1 MALHLY
7 TFQRCTSEAL
17 GGGAPN
23 PSLFKKRFLEYPKKN
38 SVPLVNAQIPCHETG
53 SMSNFLEIDS
63 CGFDIRFRIQL
74 EKEMAL
80 ILRTKIIHNSGKGQ
94 GGRTTKTLSNLI
106 RKKFTTVGFC
116 IETRRVPFLNYL
128 GWRHVTLQHVAQID
142 AATCWSLWFDCIW
155 GLNSSQD
162 NMHVIT
168 IHTSREALQ
177 IKIHI

>member
-1 MALHLY
+1 MHDVMALHLY

-23 PSLFKKRFLEYPKKN
+23 PSLFKKGFLEYPKKN

-80 ILRTKIIHNSGKGQ
+80 ILRTKIIHNSGKVVELQ
-94 GGRTTKTLSNLI
+94 
-106 RKKFTTVGFC
+106 
-116 IETRRVPFLNYL
+116 
-128 GWRHVTLQHVAQID
+128 RH
-142 AATCWSLWFDCIW
+142 
-155 GLNSSQD
+155 
-162 NMHVIT
+162 
-168 IHTSREALQ
+168 
-177 IKIHI
+177 